1 MIFIIKFDSKCMS
14 FIEIAINSC
23 CSNVNGPNLRR
34 VHSLYSYVN
43 ILIYEDNRE
52 KGVNYESN
60 DSWCAIWNCNDF

>member
-1 MIFIIKFDSKCMS
+1 M
-14 FIEIAINSC
+14 AINSC